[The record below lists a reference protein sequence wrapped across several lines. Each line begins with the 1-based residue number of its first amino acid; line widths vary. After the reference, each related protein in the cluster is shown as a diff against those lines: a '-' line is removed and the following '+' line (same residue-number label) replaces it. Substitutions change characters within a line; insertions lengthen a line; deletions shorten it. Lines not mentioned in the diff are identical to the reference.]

1 VEQIGAQ
8 WPVPLLLGSARLSP
22 ARLGDHTIWDPR
34 KGYRC
39 DSTYNTITSA
49 RLRRSA
55 VRRAPEARPIGTDK
69 CTRKNWEY
77 VYTYYIYIHIHH
89 MYILY
94 MYVYIY
100 IYTYV
105 YIYILLKI
113 FQQIC
118 VLCILY
124 LCICMYVCVYIYIHI
139 TISKTEI
146 WWMMMG
152 DSMTANKHRWWS
164 MTMVDDTVNDAVI
177 PRWWKMQTMVNFD
190 APNMKWQNTKR
201 WPTSGKGWQTFM
213 QMSAMFWDWLKVID
227 PPKKNLDENS
237 KKIEKWNYTK
247 IDTLW

>member
-1 VEQIGAQ
+1 
-8 WPVPLLLGSARLSP
+8 
-22 ARLGDHTIWDPR
+22 
-34 KGYRC
+34 
-39 DSTYNTITSA
+39 
-49 RLRRSA
+49 
-55 VRRAPEARPIGTDK
+55 
-69 CTRKNWEY
+69 
-77 VYTYYIYIHIHH
+77 
-89 MYILY
+89 MFILT
-94 MYVYIY
+94 IY
-100 IYTYV
+100 IYTYTSYVYTIYVRV
-105 YIYILLKI
+105 YIYTRMYIYIYISFSKY
-113 FQQIC
+113 FNKYAYCVYYIC
-118 VLCILY
+118 V
-124 LCICMYVCVYIYIHI
+124 YVCMYIYIHI

>member
-1 VEQIGAQ
+1 M
-8 WPVPLLLGSARLSP
+8 
-22 ARLGDHTIWDPR
+22 
-34 KGYRC
+34 C
-39 DSTYNTITSA
+39 
-49 RLRRSA
+49 
-55 VRRAPEARPIGTDK
+55 
-69 CTRKNWEY
+69 
-77 VYTYYIYIHIHH
+77 
-89 MYILY
+89 ILY

-100 IYTYV
+100 IR
-105 YIYILLKI
+105 IHILLKI
-113 FQQIC
+113 FQRIC

-124 LCICMYVCVYIYIHI
+124 VCICMYTYIYTHI

-164 MTMVDDTVNDAVI
+164 MTMVDDTVNDVVI

-237 KKIEKWNYTK
+237 KKIEQWNYTK

>member
-1 VEQIGAQ
+1 M
-8 WPVPLLLGSARLSP
+8 
-22 ARLGDHTIWDPR
+22 
-34 KGYRC
+34 C
-39 DSTYNTITSA
+39 
-49 RLRRSA
+49 
-55 VRRAPEARPIGTDK
+55 
-69 CTRKNWEY
+69 
-77 VYTYYIYIHIHH
+77 
-89 MYILY
+89 ILY
-94 MYVYIY
+94 MYVCIYIY
-100 IYTYV
+100 IR
-105 YIYILLKI
+105 IHILLKI
-113 FQQIC
+113 FQRIC

-124 LCICMYVCVYIYIHI
+124 VCICMYTYIYTHI

-164 MTMVDDTVNDAVI
+164 MTMVDDTVNDVVI

-201 WPTSGKGWQTFM
+201 WPTSGKGSQTFM